1 MTSLA
6 MGGRLR
12 NKIIR
17 INVPINLFLKEVK

>member
-1 MTSLA
+1 MTSLVV
-6 MGGRLR
+6 GGRLK